1 MDPKALLIDWLG
13 GLWNLINNHGYVYII
28 VVVVAGVLLY
38 KLVKLTFKTVL
49 KVGGVLVAIFVV
61 IKLLSMFGIGG

>member
-13 GLWNLINNHGYVYII
+13 GLWSLINDHGYVYII
-28 VVVVAGVLLY
+28 VVVVAGVLFY
-38 KLVKLTFKTVL
+38 KLVKVTLKTVL
-49 KVGGVLVAIFVV
+49 KAGGVLLAIFVV

>member
-1 MDPKALLIDWLG
+1 MGPKELLIDWLG
-13 GLWNLINNHGYVYII
+13 GLWNLITNHSYVYIL

-38 KLVKLTFKTVL
+38 KIAKVALKTVL
-49 KVGGVLVAIFVV
+49 KAGGVLLAIFVV